1 MGKGIEKSCAKT
13 AWGLGA
19 GETAV
24 EPVRACLHGGGGPRI
39 GEVTCGR
46 SPYLSCKRD
55 QIKILRGV
63 PHFHV
68 NRPKDYCFQYVFPVY
83 PMIDQLRQFTSTV
96 TSIFWLLFHCS
107 VAFFA
112 RLHWPWAWQAI
123 FDSIYYTAIPI
134 IAYMIEIP
142 AGFVQGSMYIII
154 SIYKVLGVELIC
166 LAGNRGLTVPPPS
179 VSSVYLK

>member
-55 QIKILRGV
+55 QIKILPGV

-96 TSIFWLLFHCS
+96 TSIFWLLFTALSLFSLVCTDREHD
-107 VAFFA
+107 
-112 RLHWPWAWQAI
+112 RL
-123 FDSIYYTAIPI
+123 YLTLYTTQQFP
-134 IAYMIEIP
+134 
-142 AGFVQGSMYIII
+142 
-154 SIYKVLGVELIC
+154 L
-166 LAGNRGLTVPPPS
+166 
-179 VSSVYLK
+179 